1 MISDSNKS
9 KYTVA
14 IVGAGAAGLM
24 AAGSIRGC
32 EVTVFDGNEKAGK
45 KLYITGKGRC
55 NVTNDCTPED
65 FFRSVVGNPKF
76 LFSAINLF
84 SPKDT
89 VSLLEREG
97 VKTKVERG
105 NRVFPESDKSSDI
118 IKALYLRAV
127 RIGAC
132 FRWGE
137 KVTSIEKVGEAFI
150 VKTAENE
157 YSFDKV
163 LIATGGKSYPLT
175 GSTGDGYALART
187 FGHAIVP
194 VVPSLVPIKLK
205 QDVSY
210 LAGLTLKNVEV
221 RVSIAG
227 KTFSEFGEM
236 LFTHEGVSGPTVLR
250 LSAYINRMNVKGAK
264 LHIDLKPALDSVA
277 LDKRITR
284 DFEQN
289 INKQLKNS
297 LDDLLPKALIAP
309 IIGASGIPADKKLN
323 VISKAERAKLVN
335 AVKNFE
341 FDISGM
347 DGFDGAIITAG
358 GVAVSEIS
366 PKTMESKLVS
376 GLYFAG
382 EVIDVDALT
391 GGYNIQIALST
402 AYAAAKAISGGEI

>member
-1 MISDSNKS
+1 MIYEDKKS
-9 KYTVA
+9 KATVA

-24 AAGSIRGC
+24 AAGFIHGHA
-32 EVTVFDGNEKAGK
+32 VTVFDGNEKAGK

-55 NVTNDCTPED
+55 NVTNNCTPSD
-65 FFRSVVGNPKF
+65 FFRSVVSNPKF
-76 LFSAINLF
+76 LYSAVNCF
-84 SPKDT
+84 SPSDT
-89 VSLLEREG
+89 VSLIESEG

-105 NRVFPESDKSSDI
+105 NRVFPESDKSVDI
-118 IKALYLRAV
+118 IKALYNRAV
-127 RIGAC
+127 RVGAN
-132 FRWGE
+132 FKFGE
-137 KVTSIEKVGEAFI
+137 KVLSIEKAGDAFR
-150 VKTAENE
+150 VKTTESE

-175 GSTGDGYALART
+175 GSTGDGYALAER
-187 FGHAIVP
+187 FGHTIAPI
-194 VVPSLVPIKLK
+194 VPSLVPLKLK
-205 QDVSY
+205 QDVSV

-221 RVSIAG
+221 RVKAGG

-250 LSAYINRMNVKGAK
+250 LSAYINRLNLKGAK
-264 LHIDLKPALDSVA
+264 LYIDLKPALDSLA

-297 LDDLLPKALIAP
+297 LDDLLPKALVMP
-309 IIGASGIPADKKLN
+309 IIAASGIPADKKLN
-323 VISKAERAKLVN
+323 VISKAERSVIVN
-335 AVKNFE
+335 VVKNFE
-341 FDISGM
+341 FDISGI
-347 DGFDGAIITAG
+347 DGFDSAIVTAG
-358 GVAVSEIS
+358 GVTVSEIS

-402 AYAAAKAISGGEI
+402 AYAAAKAISVAE